1 MFTNA
6 NIFLDRAIEV
16 PINPNVRFHS
26 MITVCLGGNGGIIN
40 VINNTGAQ
48 TVCNAAGTPTVTN
61 FP

>member
-1 MFTNA
+1 MNT
-6 NIFLDRAIEV
+6 
-16 PINPNVRFHS
+16 NVRFHS
-26 MITVCLGGNGGIIN
+26 MISVCLGGNGGIAH